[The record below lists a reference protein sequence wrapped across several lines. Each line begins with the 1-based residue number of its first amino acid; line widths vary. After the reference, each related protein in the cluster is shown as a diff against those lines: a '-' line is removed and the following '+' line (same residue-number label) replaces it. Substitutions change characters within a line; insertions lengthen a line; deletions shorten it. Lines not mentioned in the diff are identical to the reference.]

1 MRAMRV
7 IAATMNQVRELTLK
21 LVFALWRGLMVETE
35 RAALRSEVNRMTE
48 LLGRQG
54 TSIWDMKKQE
64 LIEVARRELEM
75 PPHVA
80 QKLTVMV
87 LREKIR
93 ATRKDRE
100 AIEHSEPSGHI
111 QEIDSLPKGLEKMT
125 SEQLVE
131 ECTKRGISTHTTER
145 GRNAI
150 KSRPRMIVA
159 IKDYVAASTTTAA
172 VPPAATRTRS
182 ASVKRRADP
191 LPDDST
197 PMQP

>member
-1 MRAMRV
+1 MRV

-21 LVFALWRGLMVETE
+21 LVFALWRGFMVEAE

-48 LLGRQG
+48 MLGRQE
-54 TSIWDMKKQE
+54 TSIWDMKKQQ

-80 QKLTVMV
+80 RKFTVVV

-93 ATRKDRE
+93 ATRKERE
-100 AIEHSEPSGHI
+100 AIEPGESSGHT
-111 QEIDSLPKGLEKMT
+111 QEIDSLPKGLEKMKR
-125 SEQLVE
+125 EQLVD
-131 ECTKRGISTHTTER
+131 ECNKRGISTYTIEN
-145 GRNAI
+145 GRNVN
-150 KSRPRMIVA
+150 KPRPRMIVA
-159 IKDYVAASTTTAA
+159 IKDYVAAATATAA
-172 VPPAATRTRS
+172 GPPTATRTRS
-182 ASVKRRADP
+182 ASVKRRAEP